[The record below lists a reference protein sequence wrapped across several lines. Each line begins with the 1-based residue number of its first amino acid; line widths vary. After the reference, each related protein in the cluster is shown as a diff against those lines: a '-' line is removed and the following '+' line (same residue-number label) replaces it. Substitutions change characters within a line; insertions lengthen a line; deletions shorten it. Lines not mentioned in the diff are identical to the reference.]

1 VTPPEALSV
10 IVQSLLSGGVIS
22 DKDIVVKFL
31 ARRTDWRSKGG
42 LSRSTY
48 ANEILAELKVM
59 VKEEEAGNA
68 GTMNFGEVPGVSFA
82 EGVKKV
88 RVNGEEDWLGVWQRR
103 QLRKQ
108 RRGKSFRKRKRH
120 REEPLRQRRERLQNA
135 QHVNVKVQ
143 EELERDMQTLRHSL
157 LFLLSMNS
165 MKTPRRTPMKQIC
178 NPRERCGTT
187 CRLPGWAAHPERKE
201 LVKKDLRAAVA
212 QELPGQVQQIDS
224 TRFSLGPEFIVF
236 LAFSRFGD
244 RR

>member
-1 VTPPEALSV
+1 MGSIILSRDVESLRTFCEEAAGKHSLCLQKWEHLRELLCVFVTPPEALSV

-88 RVNGEEDWLGVWQRR
+88 ESMAKRTGLGFGSGGSFGSSGGGNPFGSGSGI
-103 QLRKQ
+103 
-108 RRGKSFRKRKRH
+108 GKNPFGSGGKGFKM
-120 REEPLRQRRERLQNA
+120 P
-135 QHVNVKVQ
+135 
-143 EELERDMQTLRHSL
+143 
-157 LFLLSMNS
+157 SMS
-165 MKTPRRTPMKQIC
+165 MSKFKMT
-178 NPRERCGTT
+178 
-187 CRLPGWAAHPERKE
+187 GW
-201 LVKKDLRAAVA
+201 KK
-212 QELPGQVQQIDS
+212 S
-224 TRFSLGPEFIVF
+224 SK
-236 LAFSRFGD
+236 
-244 RR
+244 

>member
-1 VTPPEALSV
+1 MTQAYDVFVDRILNHLKVSVMGSIVLSRDVEAIRTFCEEAAGKDSLCLQQWEHLRELLCVFVTPPEALSV

-88 RVNGEEDWLGVWQRR
+88 ESMAKRTGLGFGSGGSFGSSGGGNPFGSGSGI
-103 QLRKQ
+103 
-108 RRGKSFRKRKRH
+108 GKNPFGSGGKGFKM
-120 REEPLRQRRERLQNA
+120 P
-135 QHVNVKVQ
+135 
-143 EELERDMQTLRHSL
+143 
-157 LFLLSMNS
+157 SMS
-165 MKTPRRTPMKQIC
+165 MSKFKMT
-178 NPRERCGTT
+178 
-187 CRLPGWAAHPERKE
+187 GW
-201 LVKKDLRAAVA
+201 KK
-212 QELPGQVQQIDS
+212 S
-224 TRFSLGPEFIVF
+224 SK
-236 LAFSRFGD
+236 
-244 RR
+244 

>member
-1 VTPPEALSV
+1 MTPPEALSV

-88 RVNGEEDWLGVWQRR
+88 ESMAKRTGLGFESGGSFGSSGGGNPFGSGSGI
-103 QLRKQ
+103 
-108 RRGKSFRKRKRH
+108 GKNPFGSGGKGFKM
-120 REEPLRQRRERLQNA
+120 P
-135 QHVNVKVQ
+135 
-143 EELERDMQTLRHSL
+143 
-157 LFLLSMNS
+157 SMS
-165 MKTPRRTPMKQIC
+165 MSKFKMT
-178 NPRERCGTT
+178 
-187 CRLPGWAAHPERKE
+187 GW
-201 LVKKDLRAAVA
+201 KK
-212 QELPGQVQQIDS
+212 S
-224 TRFSLGPEFIVF
+224 SK
-236 LAFSRFGD
+236 
-244 RR
+244 

>member
-1 VTPPEALSV
+1 MTPPEALSV

-88 RVNGEEDWLGVWQRR
+88 ESMAKRTGLGFWQWR

-108 RRGKSFRKRKRH
+108 RRWEIPSEAEAASG
-120 REEPLRQRRERLQNA
+120 
-135 QHVNVKVQ
+135 
-143 EELERDMQTLRHSL
+143 
-157 LFLLSMNS
+157 
-165 MKTPRRTPMKQIC
+165 RTPS
-178 NPRERCGTT
+178 
-187 CRLPGWAAHPERKE
+187 AAAGKASKCP
-201 LVKKDLRAAVA
+201 AC
-212 QELPGQVQQIDS
+212 QCQS
-224 TRFSLGPEFIVF
+224 
-236 LAFSRFGD
+236 SR
-244 RR
+244 